1 MTRRTKL
8 WLYGSLLFALV
19 NAAGAVFAAA
29 RGGDVMHVG
38 SHILLLAL
46 GLYVA
51 RRVAP
56 RSGREAMPSEATPS
70 APLFDER
77 LDRLQQSLDAIAV
90 EVERVEEGQR
100 IVVKL
105 RQQVAE
111 NSDSQ

>member
-8 WLYGSLLFALV
+8 WLYGSLLFAVV

-29 RGGDVMHVG
+29 RGGDVSHVG
-38 SHILLLAL
+38 THILLLVL
-46 GLYVA
+46 GLYAA

-56 RSGREAMPSEATPS
+56 RSKSEATPS

-90 EVERVEEGQR
+90 EVERVGEGQR
-100 IVVKL
+100 FVTKL
-105 RQQVAE
+105 GQQVAE
-111 NSDSQ
+111 NNDSR

>member
-8 WLYGSLLFALV
+8 WLYGSLLFALL
-19 NAAGAVFAAA
+19 NAGGAVFAAA
-29 RGGDVMHVG
+29 FGEVAHAGGHVV
-38 SHILLLAL
+38 LLLL

-56 RSGREAMPSEATPS
+56 RGGREGTPS

-90 EVERVEEGQR
+90 EVERVGEGQR
-100 IVVKL
+100 FVVKL
-105 RQQVAE
+105 RQQLAE
-111 NSDSQ
+111 NHE